1 MPCGHG
7 RAIASSPAADFAHP
21 AISSISTF
29 ASAECSP
36 ILGWEEAISTVET
49 EIFAT
54 KLGPVA
60 LLCDELKTMCIIA
73 PTTKALRVQ
82 PDPHNFMRFIWS
94 LGTGLPQWLS
104 EQERTRYLLQ
114 HCSSNRSPNRRAQDI
129 FTRVICSAVHPVTRH
144 KIAPVGQ
151 AHRTGIPMAKALRAG
166 IFAISDE
173 YTQREPTGLNEYD
186 EPMPQ
191 AGFDPDP
198 STLRCPI
205 CFDTVCRPVVT
216 LCLHVF
222 CDEWIYKSLRDS
234 SLACPICRV
243 SITQPPEP
251 DAILEGHLE
260 RAVAECV
267 VAVPSGGRS
276 SPYTRRDVEF

>member
-7 RAIASSPAADFAHP
+7 RAIARSPAAEFAHP

-54 KLGPVA
+54 KLSESSPIPLTLVRGA
-60 LLCDELKTMCIIA
+60 DLDGRENKIFATYLC
-73 PTTKALRVQ
+73 
-82 PDPHNFMRFIWS
+82 
-94 LGTGLPQWLS
+94 GLSGHW
-104 EQERTRYLLQ
+104 
-114 HCSSNRSPNRRAQDI
+114 AQDCPYGSLNKSGQD
-129 FTRVICSAVHPVTRH
+129 ICFN
-144 KIAPVGQ
+144 IAPVGQ
-151 AHRTGIPMAKALRAG
+151 ARRTEIPIAKALRAG

-173 YTQREPTGLNEYD
+173 YAQREPTGVNEYD

-222 CDEWIYKSLRDS
+222 CDEWIYKSLRDN
-234 SLACPICRV
+234 SLAGPICRV

-260 RAVAECV
+260 RAVAEGV
-267 VAVPSGGRS
+267 VAVPSDGRS
-276 SPYTRRDVEF
+276 ILIPGEMWSTKIIEGNILSTVVSVRTRQPIEFPSSSIRVVEFFLD